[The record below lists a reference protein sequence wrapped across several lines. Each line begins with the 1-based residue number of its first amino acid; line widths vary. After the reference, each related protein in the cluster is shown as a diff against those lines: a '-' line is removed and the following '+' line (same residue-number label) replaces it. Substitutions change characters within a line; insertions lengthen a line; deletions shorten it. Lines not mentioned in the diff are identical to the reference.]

1 MRTRPLTIAR
11 GAAATAALALTVGLP
26 VVSAGDDRQAAREPK
41 RGKVRV
47 EIVLTAHD
55 AYWRPGA
62 RRGSGR
68 LVLDRISPRMVVMMT
83 APRQRVAVVPASLL
97 AMSWERLF
105 RRTRGRTNAV
115 LSYDVRGEPRL
126 SPLEVDLGRRYAS
139 GKRMS
144 FAVRRLRHTAH
155 SSPHFGPK
163 PRRFEPVTLVVDP
176 IITDAIRAIWD
187 ALIELLFGE
196 EVAAPPNPTWRTAD
210 GRLEFRN
217 GAPAGA
223 DPIYAGPLEARIDT
237 DLAWRSTEAN
247 ILSGAGPWVGSDSSG
262 RATSADPLR
271 EPGGNILF
279 EGKFYNG
286 LALFN
291 HTFGT
296 LTFEQPPSNVIPPSA
311 RIRDLAVFEVDADAV
326 TFELAD
332 IGGLNMRA
340 TSIGTF
346 NLAHTAVQGADLTG
360 AKLGSE
366 TGARG
371 KVENAV
377 FIDVTANRSVRL
389 DDGSPDRAT
398 EMIEGA
404 DAPIV
409 IRNTDVKWVLF
420 QNADFAEASLESA
433 TFAGCSF
440 LNVDLTDALIRGVDP
455 ALNGNRFEQTFDNSI
470 MENVKLDG
478 AQLRNVSF
486 AGVDF
491 AAGTVSLDGADLAN
505 VDFTGAKGLQHI
517 NWNSITVSGR
527 VWGLGDFGG
536 LVNTFDPNLLRSV
549 TFDGGERGRIVPEVR
564 QFGDTLYDVEPAHD
578 WLIDPDTGVRLL
590 VDEEAGEL
598 IPMDPFTEQPMIDP
612 QTKDPLRY
620 EGGRL
625 FNLETDVEFR
635 VDFETGR
642 LEL

>member
-217 GAPAGA
+217 GAPAG
-223 DPIYAGPLEARIDT
+223 
-237 DLAWRSTEAN
+237 STRT
-247 ILSGAGPWVGSDSSG
+247 W
-262 RATSADPLR
+262 
-271 EPGGNILF
+271 PGGRRRPTSCPARDP
-279 EGKFYNG
+279 GWDPTAPG
-286 LALFN
+286 
-291 HTFGT
+291 G
-296 LTFEQPPSNVIPPSA
+296 PPRP
-311 RIRDLAVFEVDADAV
+311 IR
-326 TFELAD
+326 
-332 IGGLNMRA
+332 
-340 TSIGTF
+340 
-346 NLAHTAVQGADLTG
+346 
-360 AKLGSE
+360 
-366 TGARG
+366 
-371 KVENAV
+371 
-377 FIDVTANRSVRL
+377 
-389 DDGSPDRAT
+389 
-398 EMIEGA
+398 
-404 DAPIV
+404 
-409 IRNTDVKWVLF
+409 
-420 QNADFAEASLESA
+420 
-433 TFAGCSF
+433 
-440 LNVDLTDALIRGVDP
+440 
-455 ALNGNRFEQTFDNSI
+455 
-470 MENVKLDG
+470 
-478 AQLRNVSF
+478 
-486 AGVDF
+486 
-491 AAGTVSLDGADLAN
+491 
-505 VDFTGAKGLQHI
+505 
-517 NWNSITVSGR
+517 
-527 VWGLGDFGG
+527 
-536 LVNTFDPNLLRSV
+536 
-549 TFDGGERGRIVPEVR
+549 
-564 QFGDTLYDVEPAHD
+564 
-578 WLIDPDTGVRLL
+578 
-590 VDEEAGEL
+590 
-598 IPMDPFTEQPMIDP
+598 
-612 QTKDPLRY
+612 
-620 EGGRL
+620 
-625 FNLETDVEFR
+625 
-635 VDFETGR
+635 
-642 LEL
+642 